1 MMQMTSLRRFLGVAA
16 AAVLALGADGAVSA
30 RADTTAGLGED
41 LPRATNFTGAYLSGL
56 FASNQRDKQAAYTF
70 LAEALR
76 LNPQDQ
82 ALLDR
87 AFYAAVQA
95 GEAEDA
101 FDLAERV
108 NEIEPNDQL
117 ARIVLGARAFR
128 ARQFAEARR
137 LMGTDQATPVMQLA
151 KSLLIAWTHAGS
163 DQLAEALET
172 VDGIDDLGNTD
183 VRWIKALATG
193 LIAEYSGDLDL
204 ALSALESSFEAN
216 PGLIPVVNA
225 YTRVLARTGQS
236 DRALEILRDLDS
248 RAPGQDALVSA
259 IEALENER
267 TPGQPIDRPAHGGAE
282 AMFNIGAAL
291 GRDPQDETSVLFYQ
305 LTLMLAPHHTGA
317 LLGLGSHLMAVD
329 DHDAA
334 IETFLR
340 VPADSKDRITADLNR
355 ARALNE
361 LEQTD
366 EALAL
371 VETLAQTSP
380 SQEVFFTE
388 ASILHGHKD
397 YLKAADAYT
406 RAIANAGTIDQSHWY
421 LFYYRGMVR
430 ERGRRWPEAER
441 DFQRAL
447 ELNPEQPYVLNY
459 LGYTWID
466 MGINLEDAL
475 EMVRKAV
482 ALRPQDGDITDS
494 LGWAYYRLG
503 DYDEAVKYLERAVE
517 LRPEEPVIHDHLGDA
532 YWKVG
537 RKREARFQWAHARD
551 LNPDPD
557 VLSSVLEKLANGL
570 QEEELPTRADAAE

>member
-1 MMQMTSLRRFLGVAA
+1 MQTGFSRRFSRLALAAIVVLGV
-16 AAVLALGADGAVSA
+16 VGAVPS
-30 RADTTAGLGED
+30 RADAPDE

-56 FASNQRDKQAAYTF
+56 FASSQRDKQAAYSF

-76 LNPQDQ
+76 LNPEDQ

-95 GEAEDA
+95 GEIDDA

-137 LMGTDQATPVMQLA
+137 LMGTEQATPVMQLA
-151 KSLLIAWTHAGS
+151 KSLLTAWTFAGS
-163 DQLAEALET
+163 GGLDDALAT
-172 VDGIDDLGNTD
+172 VDAIDDLGNTD
-183 VRWIKALATG
+183 VRWIKSLATG

-204 ALSALESSFEAN
+204 ALSALESSFDAN

-236 DRALEILRDLDS
+236 DRALEVLRDLNS
-248 RAPGQDALVSA
+248 RAPGQDALMAS
-259 IEALENER
+259 IEALENGR
-267 TPGQPIDRPAHGGAE
+267 TPGSPIDRPARGGAE
-282 AMFNIGAAL
+282 AMYNIGAAL
-291 GRDPQDETSVLFYQ
+291 GRDPEDETSVLFYQ
-305 LTLMLAPHHTGA
+305 LTLMLAPNHAGA

-329 DHDAA
+329 DYNAA
-334 IETFLR
+334 IEAFLR
-340 VPADSKDRITADLNR
+340 VPEGTEDRISADLNR
-355 ARALNE
+355 ARAMNE
-361 LEQTD
+361 LEKTD

-371 VETLAQTSP
+371 VAEVAERHP

-388 ASILHGHKD
+388 ASILHSHKD
-397 YLKAADAYT
+397 YLRAADAYT
-406 RAIANAGTIDQSHWY
+406 RAIANAGEIDNSHWY

-430 ERGRRWPEAER
+430 ERGKRWPEAER
-441 DFQRAL
+441 DFKRAL
-447 ELNPEQPYVLNY
+447 ELNAEQPYVLNY

-466 MGINLEDAL
+466 MGINLEEAL
-475 EMVRKAV
+475 EMVRRAV

-503 DYDEAVKYLERAVE
+503 DYEEAVKYLERAVE

-551 LNPDPD
+551 LDPDPE

-570 QEEELPTRADAAE
+570 QEEELPARADAAE